1 MKKSVIYSILLCSI
15 LLLPNCKKDVTS
27 TPPANIS
34 NTPSGEDIN
43 AFFTKNSASAQVFTV
58 STAGTQTITGAE
70 GTTIT
75 IPPLAFRLSGGTQ
88 VLGNVVISLTEL
100 YTKKEF
106 ILNKM
111 QTCTAS
117 DLTQSRG
124 MLNIT
129 AIQGDETLKLDP
141 AKTLTIDF
149 TTSSTPANDLFALY
163 GSKDPVTGYNFWVP
177 DTAGG
182 PNYGIPVITPQFA
195 YRIISDSLS
204 WTNCGKLAFG
214 NTGKSSFS
222 VTVHGNYNRTNTDI
236 FLSFPTLRSALYL
249 AEPAD
254 QLFTGTCQLPIGTNF
269 TIVAISRINGRYF
282 ASYTNATMSL
292 NFSLDINLSE
302 TNESDILSKLGTL

>member
-1 MKKSVIYSILLCSI
+1 MKKLFFYSVLFCST
-15 LLLPNCKKDVTS
+15 LLLSHCKKDVTA

-34 NTPSGEDIN
+34 SNPAGEDIN
-43 AFFTKNSASAQVFTV
+43 AFFSRNSASPQVFTV
-58 STAGTQTITGAE
+58 STASTQTIVGAE

-75 IPPLAFRLSGGTQ
+75 IPPLAFKLSGGTQ

-100 YTKKEF
+100 YTKKEY

-129 AIQGDETLKLDP
+129 ATQGDEILKLDP
-141 AKTLTIDF
+141 AKTFTIDF
-149 TTSSTPANDLFALY
+149 VTSSTPANDLFALY
-163 GSKDPVTGYNFWVP
+163 GGKDPVTGYNLWIP

-182 PNYGIPVITPQFA
+182 PNYATPVITPQFA
-195 YRIISDSLS
+195 YQIISDSLN
-204 WTNCGKLAFG
+204 WINCGKLAFG

-222 VTVHGNYNRTNTDI
+222 VTVHGNYNRGNTDI
-236 FLSFPTLRSALYL
+236 FLSFPTLKSVLYL

-254 QLFTGTCQLPIGTNF
+254 QLFTGTCQLPLGTNF

-302 TNESDILSKLGTL
+302 TTDTDILSKLGTL